1 MLNIISI
8 KNMSIRKG
16 DLSESTSKN
25 LPSSCFFLYLYALSL
40 KNLSVLETIGI
51 QQFSGQIICSF
62 LLGET
67 LLTNLTITS
76 SF

>member
-51 QQFSGQIICSF
+51 Q
-62 LLGET
+62 
-67 LLTNLTITS
+67 
-76 SF
+76 